1 MYQIVFLLP
10 DMSAST
16 GTPAGGGGGDLLT
29 PMSALSLDEASTPTK
44 PTTQPTAHMVSSHN
58 NH

>member
-1 MYQIVFLLP
+1 MFLLP